1 MTRRRTAP
9 AKASKGPTALVVATG
24 GCNSL
29 ADAFELLRLDAI
41 GLEALASAANAA
53 IDEYRLPASADR
65 REFHRVHALVS
76 DTAEKAVAL
85 VDLAESLKKEFMP
98 HGEASDGDP

>member
-1 MTRRRTAP
+1 MTRHRSAT
-9 AKASKGPTALVVATG
+9 AKASKGATSLVVATG

-65 REFHRVHALVS
+65 REFHRVHALVGV
-76 DTAEKAVAL
+76 TAEKAVAL
-85 VDLAESLKKEFMP
+85 VELAESLKRAFMP
-98 HGEASDGDP
+98 HGEADDGDP